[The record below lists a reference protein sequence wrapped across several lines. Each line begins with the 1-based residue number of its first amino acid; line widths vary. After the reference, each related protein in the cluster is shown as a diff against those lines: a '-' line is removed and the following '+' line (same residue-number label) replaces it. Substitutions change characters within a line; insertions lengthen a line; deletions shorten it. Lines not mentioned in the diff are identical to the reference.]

1 MVGGRAE
8 LSNEKY
14 FIAALLAESL
24 NNLRISVYFS
34 VYTASYV
41 LLVQF
46 LHEAFHHFFF
56 FSIAA
61 WTMPYAILPSYS
73 LLPIPHRNS
82 KVHYD

>member
-24 NNLRISVYFS
+24 NNLSISVYFS

-46 LHEAFHHFFF
+46 LREAFHHFFF
-56 FSIAA
+56 SFAA
-61 WTMPYAILPSYS
+61 QTMLSAILLYP
-73 LLPIPHRNS
+73 LLPIHQ
-82 KVHYD
+82 KL